1 MNLYLGNLDN
11 FMDMTDLDN
20 NIGPGDINSKIE
32 ADVKIELESD
42 AEENPVNATRNKS
55 VKQEL
60 VESGL

>member
-1 MNLYLGNLDN
+1 MKLYLGNLDN